1 MINENLLLKMNIR
14 ELFKKYPFIIEI
26 FKNYGLK
33 CSKCTFAER
42 VTLEE
47 ALESSK
53 LPSEKIIEEIMTHL
67 EGKAEI

>member
-26 FKNYGLK
+26 FKEYGLK
-33 CSKCTFAER
+33 CRECTFAER

-53 LPSEKIIEEIMTHL
+53 LPSKEIIEEITAHL